1 MAPLFELPV
10 TRARPGSRDV
20 AGHLY
25 RQLKEAIIDG
35 RLPAGLQLPSNR
47 RAPDVFGTSRNTA
60 QDVYDRLAQDGLVR
74 CRHGSGTYVRAQP
87 AQPASGQ
94 GLPDTVNNPLPHP
107 VWSRSDIRSWIGFWN
122 EEQGLSAPIT
132 ADLRP
137 ALVDQKLFP
146 HATFRQIMARQLRQR
161 EIAPASSRSPQGNA
175 GNRQLRTA
183 IAHHIGLTRAVVASY
198 DDILVTSGAQQG
210 FDIIARTLVEPGS
223 VVAIEDP
230 GYPPMRVPFA
240 AAGARLVPVRVDAE
254 GLVVEDIPDD
264 AKIICACPSHQF
276 PLGMTTSR
284 ARREALLDFA
294 ARRGAVIVE
303 DDYDGEFRHDGSPI
317 MALRS
322 AGSAD
327 NVCYVGTFSKT
338 MLPSLRLGYL
348 VPPPWALARMITAK
362 NAMDWH
368 CSVPLQAT
376 VAAFIAS
383 GNLAR
388 HIKRMR
394 RVYDERRKHMLGL
407 VDAMLSSRLTVMP
420 SSYGMHLALRATR
433 AFDAAQVSRAL
444 ARRGIMIHSLDR
456 YFLDEVSTPGF
467 VLGFGACDHDTLS
480 AAISALSDALNR

>member
-1 MAPLFELPV
+1 
-10 TRARPGSRDV
+10 
-20 AGHLY
+20 
-25 RQLKEAIIDG
+25 
-35 RLPAGLQLPSNR
+35 
-47 RAPDVFGTSRNTA
+47 
-60 QDVYDRLAQDGLVR
+60 
-74 CRHGSGTYVRAQP
+74 
-87 AQPASGQ
+87 
-94 GLPDTVNNPLPHP
+94 
-107 VWSRSDIRSWIGFWN
+107 
-122 EEQGLSAPIT
+122 
-132 ADLRP
+132 
-137 ALVDQKLFP
+137 
-146 HATFRQIMARQLRQR
+146 
-161 EIAPASSRSPQGNA
+161 
-175 GNRQLRTA
+175 
-183 IAHHIGLTRAVVASY
+183 
-198 DDILVTSGAQQG
+198 
-210 FDIIARTLVEPGS
+210 
-223 VVAIEDP
+223 
-230 GYPPMRVPFA
+230 
-240 AAGARLVPVRVDAE
+240 
-254 GLVVEDIPDD
+254 
-264 AKIICACPSHQF
+264 
-276 PLGMTTSR
+276 
-284 ARREALLDFA
+284 
-294 ARRGAVIVE
+294 
-303 DDYDGEFRHDGSPI
+303 

-338 MLPSLRLGYL
+338 MLPSLRLGFL

-394 RVYDERRKHMLGL
+394 RVYDERRTHMLGL